1 MFEFDGINK
10 LYTFLQRVSRI
21 PGLEFL
27 RSDAT
32 RLVQSQAEF
41 YDKFDG
47 IEGGIEGGE
56 DGLRAIGEAI
66 VVTKPGHGNSHHQGG
81 EQQGGSPQHAS
92 GERPVVM
99 KSTYAGESTSWSG
112 KKTSGGAGSSRRAP
126 KTNEELR
133 AQKKLLMK
141 KLRG

>member
-10 LYTFLQRVSRI
+10 LYSFLLRVSRI

-32 RLVQSQAEF
+32 RLAQAQAEF

-66 VVTKPGHGNSHHQGG
+66 GVTKPEHGSSHHAGAHQGG
-81 EQQGGSPQHAS
+81 LPQHAS
-92 GERPVVM
+92 SERPLVM
-99 KSTYAGESTSWSG
+99 KTPYSGESTSWSG
-112 KKTSGGAGSSRRAP
+112 KKESGGSGSSRRAP
-126 KTNEELR
+126 KTSEELR

>member
-32 RLVQSQAEF
+32 RLAQAQAEF

-47 IEGGIEGGE
+47 IEGGLEGGE

-66 VVTKPGHGNSHHQGG
+66 GVTKPGHGTHHQGG
-81 EQQGGSPQHAS
+81 DHGGASQHAS
-92 GERPVVM
+92 SERPVVM
-99 KSTYAGESTSWSG
+99 KSTYSGESTSWSG
-112 KKTSGGAGSSRRAP
+112 KKASGGAGSSRRAP

>member
-1 MFEFDGINK
+1 MFQFDGINK

-32 RLVQSQAEF
+32 RLAQAQAEF

-66 VVTKPGHGNSHHQGG
+66 GVTKPGHGTHHQGG
-81 EQQGGSPQHAS
+81 DHGGASQHAS
-92 GERPVVM
+92 SERPVVM

>member
-1 MFEFDGINK
+1 MFQFDGINK
-10 LYTFLQRVSRI
+10 LYIFLLRVSRI

-32 RLVQSQAEF
+32 RLAQAQAEF

-47 IEGGIEGGE
+47 IEGGLEGGE

-66 VVTKPGHGNSHHQGG
+66 GVTKPGHGTHHQGG
-81 EQQGGSPQHAS
+81 DHGGASQHAS
-92 GERPVVM
+92 SERPVVM
-99 KSTYAGESTSWSG
+99 KSTYSGESTSWSG
-112 KKTSGGAGSSRRAP
+112 KKASGGAGSSRRAP

>member
-1 MFEFDGINK
+1 MIEFDGINK
-10 LYTFLQRVSRI
+10 LYTFLQRISRI

-66 VVTKPGHGNSHHQGG
+66 GVTKPGHGTHHQGG
-81 EQQGGSPQHAS
+81 DHGGASQHAS
-92 GERPVVM
+92 SERPVVM

-112 KKTSGGAGSSRRAP
+112 KKASGGAGSSRRAP

>member
-1 MFEFDGINK
+1 MFQFDGIDK
-10 LYTFLQRVSRI
+10 LYTFLLRVSRI

-32 RLVQSQAEF
+32 RLAQTQAEF

-47 IEGGIEGGE
+47 VEGAIEGGE

-66 VVTKPGHGNSHHQGG
+66 GVTKPGHGDSRHGGG
-81 EQQGGSPQHAS
+81 EQGGPPPHAS
-92 GERPVVM
+92 SERPVVM
-99 KSTYAGESTSWSG
+99 KSPYSGESTSWSG
-112 KKTSGGAGSSRRAP
+112 KKESGGSGSSRRAP

>member
-10 LYTFLQRVSRI
+10 LYTFLLRVSRI

-27 RSDAT
+27 RSDAS
-32 RLVQSQAEF
+32 RLAQSQMDF
-41 YDKFDG
+41 YEQFDE

-66 VVTKPGHGNSHHQGG
+66 GVTNPGHGNSHHGGG
-81 EQQGGSPQHAS
+81 EQGGSPQHAS

-99 KSTYAGESTSWSG
+99 KSTYSGESTSWSG

-126 KTNEELR
+126 KTSEELR

>member
-10 LYTFLQRVSRI
+10 LYTFLQRISRI

-27 RSDAT
+27 RADAT
-32 RLVQSQAEF
+32 RLAQAQAEF

-47 IEGGIEGGE
+47 IEGGIEGGK
-56 DGLRAIGEAI
+56 DGFRAIGE
-66 VVTKPGHGNSHHQGG
+66 VVGVTKPGHGESHPGG
-81 EQQGGSPQHAS
+81 GRQGGSQQHAS
-92 GERPVVM
+92 SDRPVVM
-99 KSTYAGESTSWSG
+99 KSPNSGESTSWSG
-112 KKTSGGAGSSRRAP
+112 KKDSGGSGSSRRAP

>member
-1 MFEFDGINK
+1 MFQFDGINK
-10 LYTFLQRVSRI
+10 LYTFLQRISRI

-27 RSDAT
+27 RNDAT
-32 RLVQSQAEF
+32 RLAQAQAEF

-66 VVTKPGHGNSHHQGG
+66 GVTKPGQGHSHHPSG
-81 EQQGGSPQHAS
+81 EHGGSSQHAS
-92 GERPVVM
+92 SERPVVM
-99 KSTYAGESTSWSG
+99 KSPYSGESTSWSG
-112 KKTSGGAGSSRRAP
+112 KKDSGGSGSSRRAP

>member
-1 MFEFDGINK
+1 MFQFDGINK

-32 RLVQSQAEF
+32 RLAQAQAEF

-66 VVTKPGHGNSHHQGG
+66 GVTKPGHGTHHQGG
-81 EQQGGSPQHAS
+81 DHGGASQHAS
-92 GERPVVM
+92 SERPVVM

-112 KKTSGGAGSSRRAP
+112 KKASGGAGSSRRAP

>member
-1 MFEFDGINK
+1 MFQFDGINK
-10 LYTFLQRVSRI
+10 LYIFLLRVSRI

-27 RSDAT
+27 RSDAS
-32 RLVQSQAEF
+32 RLAQSQMEF
-41 YDKFDG
+41 YEQFDE

-56 DGLRAIGEAI
+56 DGLRAIGDAI
-66 VVTKPGHGNSHHQGG
+66 GVTKPGHGNSHHGG
-81 EQQGGSPQHAS
+81 GQQQGGSPQHAS
-92 GERPVVM
+92 SERPVVM
-99 KSTYAGESTSWSG
+99 KSTYSGESTSWSG
-112 KKTSGGAGSSRRAP
+112 KKASGGAGSSRRAP